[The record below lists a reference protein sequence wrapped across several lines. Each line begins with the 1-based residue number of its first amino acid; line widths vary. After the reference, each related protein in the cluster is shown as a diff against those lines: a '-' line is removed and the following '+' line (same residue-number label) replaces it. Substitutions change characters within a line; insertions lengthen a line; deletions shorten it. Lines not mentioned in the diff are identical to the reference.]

1 MKQNLFFFFII
12 EIYSFTK
19 KISDYYS
26 DSNGL
31 LTTLLSIG
39 DPAGKMRYFQI
50 DLEIPFN
57 WIQST
62 SYEVGYS
69 NALQFVGTDDVTIEN
84 VNTQCKLYHDY
95 IKFPGSGVGIG
106 KFFFYI
112 NQNEN
117 IKGFSSLSFSL
128 QPGNEV
134 FSLSKKL
141 KEIGTINNNR
151 FGFVP
156 RHLPQSTNKESI
168 IYFGDLPEEIKNYTK
183 SISIKLRDTDT
194 KWGFNINKII
204 FKNLNKNKVF
214 IVNSF
219 AILRSIDH
227 KITVPSSFFAFLID
241 NIFSSFIERNICFLH
256 KFNHYEQIECVMK
269 LIKDLGEL
277 YLILDENIGLKLHLL
292 DFFRVPSVN
301 GTFLI
306 ETQLGENQ
314 WIIGNTILKYFATLF
329 DIDNKIIT
337 FYGDN
342 TILEQEIVELLT
354 NTNYGANTII
364 FKLIIV
370 TLMFG
375 IFFKVYI
382 FIKIKNN

>member
-1 MKQNLFFFFII
+1 
-12 EIYSFTK
+12 
-19 KISDYYS
+19 
-26 DSNGL
+26 
-31 LTTLLSIG
+31 
-39 DPAGKMRYFQI
+39 
-50 DLEIPFN
+50 
-57 WIQST
+57 
-62 SYEVGYS
+62 
-69 NALQFVGTDDVTIEN
+69 
-84 VNTQCKLYHDY
+84 
-95 IKFPGSGVGIG
+95 
-106 KFFFYI
+106 
-112 NQNEN
+112 
-117 IKGFSSLSFSL
+117 
-128 QPGNEV
+128 
-134 FSLSKKL
+134 
-141 KEIGTINNNR
+141 
-151 FGFVP
+151 
-156 RHLPQSTNKESI
+156 
-168 IYFGDLPEEIKNYTK
+168 
-183 SISIKLRDTDT
+183 
-194 KWGFNINKII
+194 
-204 FKNLNKNKVF
+204 
-214 IVNSF
+214 
-219 AILRSIDH
+219 
-227 KITVPSSFFAFLID
+227 
-241 NIFSSFIERNICFLH
+241 
-256 KFNHYEQIECVMK
+256 MK

-382 FIKIKNN
+382 FIRIKNN